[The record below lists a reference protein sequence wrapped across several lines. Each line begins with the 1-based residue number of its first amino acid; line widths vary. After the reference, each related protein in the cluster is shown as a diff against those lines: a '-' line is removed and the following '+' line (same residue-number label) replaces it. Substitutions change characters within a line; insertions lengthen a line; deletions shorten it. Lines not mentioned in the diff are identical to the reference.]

1 MHRRAF
7 LASLTLLAA
16 TARLAAHDGH
26 DHKLLGTV
34 AEVRPG
40 RLVVKALKDGTLTP
54 VVLTA
59 ATVYRRE
66 KRLIALDALAPGDRV
81 VVNIGNGK
89 APITAKAIDAGTST
103 RTSR

>member
-7 LASLTLLAA
+7 LASLIPLAV
-16 TARLAAHDGH
+16 TTRLAAHDGH

-40 RLVVKALKDGTLTP
+40 RLVVKTLKDGTLTS

-89 APITAKAIDAGTST
+89 APITAKAVDAGTST

>member
-1 MHRRAF
+1 MGWLPSAPQ
-7 LASLTLLAA
+7 LKTNPMQVAKDAA
-16 TARLAAHDGH
+16 AAGMDAK
-26 DHKLLGTV
+26 DY
-34 AEVRPG
+34 
-40 RLVVKALKDGTLTP
+40 VVKSLKDGTLTP

-66 KRLIALDALAPGDRV
+66 KRVIALDALAAGDRV

-89 APITAKAIDAGTST
+89 APITARAVDAGAST